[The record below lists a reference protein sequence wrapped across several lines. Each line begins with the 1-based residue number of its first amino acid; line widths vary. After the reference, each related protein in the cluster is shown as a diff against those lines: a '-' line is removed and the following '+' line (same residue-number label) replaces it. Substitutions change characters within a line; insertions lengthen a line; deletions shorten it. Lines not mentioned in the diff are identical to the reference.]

1 MSGTGETREDFA
13 GEERTFRIRLGEI
26 RRIEAK
32 CATRIGLVAQRLA
45 KAALAINSAGGNYV
59 GALAAGIE
67 IGAEDVRE
75 TLYQGLLGGG
85 MSSPDATNLV
95 RSEIDDRGLRGLT
108 DNVGVALMVLVA
120 TSEAPK
126 LPGERKA
133 KPRTAKA
140 KASPTSPQSTRPASS
155 SA

>member
-32 CATRIGLVAQRLA
+32 CGARIGLVAQRLA
-45 KAALAINSAGGNYV
+45 MAVQAISSAGGNYV
-59 GALAAGIE
+59 GALATGIE
-67 IGAEDVRE
+67 VGAEDVRE

-85 MSSPDATNLV
+85 MTSPDATNLV
-95 RSEIDDRGLRGLT
+95 RSEIDDRGLRGIT

-133 KPRTAKA
+133 KPRTAKSKA
-140 KASPTSPQSTRPASS
+140 RSTSPRSTGPASP

>member
-1 MSGTGETREDFA
+1 MGGTGETREDFA

-32 CATRIGLVAQRLA
+32 CGARIGLVAQRLA
-45 KAALAINSAGGNYV
+45 RAVQAISSAGGNYV
-59 GALAAGIE
+59 AALATGIE
-67 IGAEDVRE
+67 VGAEDVRE

-85 MSSPDATNLV
+85 MASPDATNLV
-95 RSEIDDRGLRGLT
+95 RSEIDERGLRGIT

-126 LPGERKA
+126 LPGEPKA
-133 KPRTAKA
+133 KPKTVKSKA
-140 KASPTSPQSTRPASS
+140 RSTSPQSTGPGSP

>member
-32 CATRIGLVAQRLA
+32 CGARIGEVAQRLA
-45 KAALAINSAGGNYV
+45 RAVQAISSAGGNYV
-59 GALAAGIE
+59 GALATGIE

-75 TLYQGLLGGG
+75 TLYQGLIGGG
-85 MSSPDATNLV
+85 MAAPDATNLV
-95 RSEIDDRGLRGLT
+95 RAEIDERGLRGIT
-108 DNVGVALMVLVA
+108 DHVGVALMVLVA
-120 TSEAPK
+120 TSEAP
-126 LPGERKA
+126 PISGEPKA
-133 KPRTAKA
+133 KPRTTTKKSRSTSPRSTAP
-140 KASPTSPQSTRPASS
+140 ASP

>member
-32 CATRIGLVAQRLA
+32 CGARIGEVAQRLA
-45 KAALAINSAGGNYV
+45 RAVQAISATGGNYV
-59 GALAAGIE
+59 AALAAGIE

-75 TLYQGLLGGG
+75 TLYQGLVGGG
-85 MSSPDATNLV
+85 MASPEATNLV
-95 RSEIDDRGLRGLT
+95 RSEIDERGLRGLT
-108 DNVGVALMVLVA
+108 DHVAVALMVLVA
-120 TSEAPK
+120 TSKAP
-126 LPGERKA
+126 PIAGESGA
-133 KPRTAKA
+133 KPRTTTRKNR
-140 KASPTSPQSTRPASS
+140 STSPRSTQPESR